1 MHAAC
6 VRYNQCFLQ
15 ENAIKQV
22 IGPLV
27 KLVRVSCDCLRNRW
41 RRPASRPRRALLSG
55 LLAACQA
62 AAAAAAPPAPGPA
75 PAPASL
81 QVLHWWTSTSER
93 KAADLLATRLAEER
107 IKWQDVAI
115 PGGAGIG
122 AGKVLKGRVL
132 AGDAPEVT
140 QMIGV
145 SIAEWADL
153 GLLLELDNVAAAGNW
168 NRFLFP
174 SIEALVVHRKHVM
187 AVPLGIH
194 RVNTLFYN
202 RALFARLKLAP
213 PQTWAEFEAAA
224 NHLRKAGIAPLAQSS
239 EAWQV
244 AALFENLVLAE
255 SGPAFYRD
263 LFVRLSPAAAA
274 DHRTGEALRRL
285 RIVKGWLRGR
295 IEERPWPEV
304 VAGFAQGRAAMMIM
318 GDWAKSE
325 LAEHDAVLDRDY
337 GCAAAP
343 GTAAY
348 HLYSVDT
355 LAMFAGDYHQMPA
368 QERMARLLVTP
379 ALQADFNALKGAV
392 PVRRDADPLQMDSC
406 ARASWTTFGKGA
418 AVQAPSLV
426 HRMATDEASRDAII
440 AEVQRFF
447 MDDRVPVAESQRRLG
462 ALFRLF
468 NLKNQGAPGA
478 QDTDRRR

>member
-1 MHAAC
+1 MIRPF
-6 VRYNQCFLQ
+6 VN
-15 ENAIKQV
+15 V
-22 IGPLV
+22 
-27 KLVRVSCDCLRNRW
+27 VRVSADCLGNR
-41 RRPASRPRRALLSG
+41 RRRGAARLRRALVCG
-55 LLAACQA
+55 LVAACQTA
-62 AAAAAAPPAPGPA
+62 AATPPAPPVPLSPEAA
-75 PAPASL
+75 PANL
-81 QVLHWWTSTSER
+81 QVLHWWTSASER
-93 KAADLLATRLAEER
+93 KAADLLAARLAEER
-107 IKWQDVAI
+107 IQWQDAAI

-140 QMIGV
+140 QMIGP

-174 SIEALVVHRKHVM
+174 SIEALIVHRKHVM

-194 RVNTLFYN
+194 RVNTLYYN

-213 PQTWAEFEAAA
+213 PQNWAEFEAVA
-224 NHLRKAGIAPLAQSS
+224 NRLRQAGILPLAQSS

-255 SGPAFYRD
+255 SGPAFYRE
-263 LFVRLSPAAAA
+263 LFVQLSSAAAA

-285 RIVKGWLRGR
+285 RTAKGWLHGR
-295 IEERPWPEV
+295 LEERSWPEV
-304 VAGFAQGRAAMMIM
+304 VAAFAQGRAGMMIM

-325 LAEHDAVLDRDY
+325 LAEHGAALDRDY

-355 LAMFAGDYHQMPA
+355 LAMFAGDYRRMPA

-379 ALQADFNALKGAV
+379 ALQADFNALKGGV
-392 PVRRDADPLQMDSC
+392 PVRRDADPARMDSC
-406 ARASWTTFGKGA
+406 ARASWTTFAKGV

-426 HRMATDEASRDAII
+426 HRMATEEPSRDAII
-440 AEVQRFF
+440 AEVHRFF
-447 MDDRVPVAESQRRLG
+447 MDDRVPVAEAQRRLG

>member
-1 MHAAC
+1 M
-6 VRYNQCFLQ
+6 
-15 ENAIKQV
+15 

-27 KLVRVSCDCLRNRW
+27 NAVRVSSACLRSGLGRC
-41 RRPASRPRRALLSG
+41 ALVSG
-55 LLAACQA
+55 LLASFQVGA
-62 AAAAAAPPAPGPA
+62 ATPAPSL

-81 QVLHWWTSTSER
+81 QVLHWWTSASER
-93 KAADLLATRLAEER
+93 KAADLLAARLAEER

-115 PGGAGIG
+115 PGG

-168 NRFLFP
+168 SRFLFP
-174 SIEALVVHRKHVM
+174 SIEELVVHRKHVM

-194 RVNTLFYN
+194 RVNTLYYN

-224 NHLRKAGIAPLAQSS
+224 SRLRKAGIQPLAQSS

-255 SGPAFYRD
+255 SGPAFYRE
-263 LFVRLSPAAAA
+263 LFVQRSPQAAA
-274 DHRTGEALRRL
+274 DGRTAEALRRL
-285 RIVKGWLRGR
+285 RTVKGWMRRQLD
-295 IEERPWPEV
+295 ERPWTQV
-304 VAGFAQGRAAMMIM
+304 VAAFAQGRAGMMIM
-318 GDWAKSE
+318 GDWARAE
-325 LAEHDAVLDRDY
+325 LAEHGAALDQDY

-343 GTAAY
+343 GTAPY

-355 LAMFAGDYHQMPA
+355 LAMFAGDYHQMQA

-379 ALQADFNALKGAV
+379 GLQADFNALKGGV
-392 PVRRDADPLQMDSC
+392 PVRRDADPARMDSC
-406 ARASWTTFGKGA
+406 ARASWTTFAKGA

-426 HRMATDEASRDAII
+426 HRMATDEVSRDAII
-440 AEVQRFF
+440 AELHRYFL
-447 MDDRVPVAESQRRLG
+447 DDHVGVAEVQRRLG

-468 NLKNQGAPGA
+468 NLKSQGAPGA